1 MARYNAAYEIHVH
14 GQVPLRPD
22 VGLNQLQEALRP
34 LWQYAGALSLEDGAT
49 SAYPE
54 EPGIQLDAQEHML
67 QVCWTVPG
75 DDDFR
80 QSLDEMCMNL
90 NELTAAG
97 AAIEVTFYDNQFD
110 DEEDPSGEDA
120 KDDFLM
126 VFVGPTPADIMQAQR
141 DMLVNDVIHLMERHF
156 DGSELAGVVDEIDK
170 LFSQRFDNL
179 VNSLDLGKP
188 PRGNGG
194 GHGGSGHGGRKPR
207 HLH

>member
-54 EPGIQLDAQEHML
+54 EPGIQLDAQVHML
-67 QVCWTVPG
+67 QLCWTVPG